1 MRFSTSAALLAL
13 PLLAA
18 AESPFEQYKAQFQ
31 NFLGSFGAK
40 PAAAAAKEVVKDA
53 AGAAAG
59 AATDA
64 AAAAAYA
71 ATGTHP
77 VQAVEV
83 LTLGNWKDT
92 LYSNVQSGQ
101 TTPDEWWVLVTG
113 RNKTCFGHCGRV
125 ESAFNESAALFAKQ
139 DKQPHLALL
148 NCDDQPVLCNAWSA
162 STASLWAFQ
171 MLPQPAEIDI
181 WRRRMNITT
190 TTAQDYVDIYNA
202 ERPEKFQ
209 LYHDG
214 WFHPID
220 GPLAKYNV
228 AVPIGYFFW
237 VFNVIPS
244 WAMMIGVSFL
254 SRRMMNRQMGGNN
267 DPARAAAAPA
277 ARPRGAAPGD
287 ARS

>member
-13 PLLAA
+13 PILSA

-40 PAAAAAKEVVKDA
+40 PAAAAAKEAVKDA

-59 AATDA
+59 AATNA
-64 AAAAAYA
+64 AAAAAHA

-83 LTLGNWKDT
+83 LTLGNWKDA
-92 LYSNVQSGQ
+92 LYSNVQAGQ

-113 RNKTCFGHCGRV
+113 RNKTCFGRLPAQTHEACPCSDVADICCAFQGQCGRV
-125 ESAFNESAALFAKQ
+125 ESAFNESATLFAKQ

-162 STASLWAFQ
+162 STSALWAFQ
-171 MLPQPAEIDI
+171 MLPQPATVDI

-202 ERPEKFQ
+202 ERSEKFE
-209 LYHDG
+209 LYNHDG
-214 WFHPID
+214 WFHPFD
-220 GPLAKYNV
+220 GPLAKYNL

-244 WAMMIGVSFL
+244 WVMMIGVSFL
-254 SRRMMNRQMGGNN
+254 SRRMM
-267 DPARAAAAPA
+267 
-277 ARPRGAAPGD
+277 
-287 ARS
+287 